1 MKKILELLVYKSNRW
16 YDNLEEEPRFLFFL
30 GVIVAPIGIAN
41 ALLILYGLWQPF
53 AVLIILVLFWRM
65 AYFTRK
71 PKKIYFDIETDG
83 LMGKQYNTQGFDYVN
98 IQKKLNGTGEAEK
111 VEYVDT
117 FEKIKK
123 IINKEQ

>member
-30 GVIVAPIGIAN
+30 GAIFAPIGIAN

-53 AVLIILVLFWRM
+53 AVLIMVFLFWRM

-71 PKKIYFDIETDG
+71 SNKIYFDIETYG
-83 LMGKQYNTQGFDYVN
+83 LISKESKDYNTQSFDYLH
-98 IQKKLNGTGEAEK
+98 ITKKLDGMNDQTDSF
-111 VEYVDT
+111 VE
-117 FEKIKK
+117 IKK
-123 IINKEQ
+123 RINKEK